1 MRLATEQEVSPLSMD
16 AAYDPD
22 PALDLGPRPI
32 GGEGPVTTYATVL
45 LRAMCASEEPSLT
58 PRESVQWAAYTAV
71 KLLAPL
77 VIAHPDPATFDTL
90 VRGMCDVR
98 TRPPDPEL
106 PWFPMRC
113 AIGWLLL
120 AELRK
125 DPPAAR
131 DAAADA
137 AAEWAGD
144 LARRIAEE
152 HGDEAAAPTDAY
164 ALTLFGD
171 VRATLEGSGRGVG
184 ERELHFFFP
193 RGGDA

>member
-77 VIAHPDPATFDTL
+77 VLSHPDPATFDPL

-120 AELRK
+120 A
-125 DPPAAR
+125 
-131 DAAADA
+131 
-137 AAEWAGD
+137 G
-144 LARRIAEE
+144 RIAEE